1 MGSTFDDQAAAYD
14 RWLATP
20 LGRLVDDVEKHAIFS
35 LTPAVQGRRILEVGC
50 GTGNFSLTLVQ
61 QGARVVGLD
70 CSLPMLA
77 RAMVKIPRPDSNLT
91 LVQGLAARLPFAD
104 EAFDGVMCILA
115 MDFMSQRESALAE
128 MTRVLRPD
136 GFLSVAMLNRYSLW
150 TAKRTIRS
158 WFKPSLWREVR
169 FITPKE
175 LRRLLSCQPELAK
188 IRLGQAVYFPP
199 WANRR
204 LFQYYPYLEKLG
216 ARLNLPIAAF
226 LVAAATKRAPTA
238 TGAKSLA

>member
-14 RWLATP
+14 RWFATP
-20 LGRLVDDVEKHAIFS
+20 LGRLVDEVEKRAIFN
-35 LTPAVQGRRILEVGC
+35 LTPVVKGRRLLEVGC

-61 QGARVVGLD
+61 HGARVVGLD

-77 RAMVKIPRPDSNLT
+77 RARAKLPAPDAPLT
-91 LVQGLAARLPFAD
+91 LVQGLADRLPFAD
-104 EAFDGVMCILA
+104 ETFGGVMCILA
-115 MDFMSQRESALAE
+115 LDFMSQRETALAE
-128 MTRVLRPD
+128 MTRVLRPG
-136 GFLSVAMLNRYSLW
+136 GFLIVAMLNRYSLW

-175 LRRLLSCQPELAK
+175 LPRLLLSQPELAN
-188 IRLGQAVYFPP
+188 IRRSQGVYFPP

-204 LFQYYPYLEKLG
+204 LFKFYPQLENMG
-216 ARLNLPIAAF
+216 ARLNLPFAAF
-226 LVAAATKRAPTA
+226 LVAAATKRTPTEMDP
-238 TGAKSLA
+238 KSHT

>member
-14 RWLATP
+14 RWFATP
-20 LGRLVDDVEKHAIFS
+20 LGRLVDEVEKQAIFS
-35 LTPAVQGRRILEVGC
+35 LTPVVQGRCILEVGC

-77 RAMVKIPRPDSNLT
+77 RARAKLSEPDAPLT
-91 LVQGLAARLPFAD
+91 LVQAQAARLPFAD
-104 EAFDGVMCILA
+104 ETFDGAMCILTL
-115 MDFMSQRESALAE
+115 DFISQRETALAE
-128 MTRVLRPD
+128 MTRVLRPG

-169 FITPKE
+169 FITPKG
-175 LRRLLSCQPELAK
+175 LQRLLSGQPELAN
-188 IRLGQAVYFPP
+188 IRMGQAVYFPP
-199 WANRR
+199 WGNYR
-204 LFQYYPYLEKLG
+204 LFEYYSYLENLG
-216 ARLNLPIAAF
+216 ARLNLPFAAF
-226 LVAAATKRAPTA
+226 LMAAATKRVPMGTNP
-238 TGAKSLA
+238 KSHT